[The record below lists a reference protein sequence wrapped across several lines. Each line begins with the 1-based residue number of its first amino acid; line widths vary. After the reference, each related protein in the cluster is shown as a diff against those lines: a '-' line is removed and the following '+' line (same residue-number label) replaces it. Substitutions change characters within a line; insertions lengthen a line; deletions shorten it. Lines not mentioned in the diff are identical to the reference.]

1 LKENKRFTMAKGY
14 RAGRLAE
21 EIRKIT
27 GNMLLFELKDPRLKD
42 KMVSVSDVEVSD
54 DGSYATIYLSVLG
67 KSISEDADESEKDD
81 ILKAMKSAS
90 GVIRRE
96 IGRNVKLRHVP
107 ELSFKIDNSIEYG
120 RHMSKIIDSL
130 EIDKYDKDEE
140 GEE

>member
-1 LKENKRFTMAKGY
+1 MAKGY
-14 RAGRLAE
+14 RAGRLGE

-27 GNMLLFELKDPRLKD
+27 GNMLLFELKDPRLQG

-67 KSISEDADESEKDD
+67 KSISEDAEEEEKND

-90 GVIRRE
+90 GTIRRE
-96 IGRNVKLRHVP
+96 IGRNIKVRHVP

-130 EIDKYDKDEE
+130 GIENYKATDGSEE
-140 GEE
+140 EVND

>member
-1 LKENKRFTMAKGY
+1 MAKGY

-27 GNMLLFELKDPRLKD
+27 GNMLLFELKDPRLKG
-42 KMVSVSDVEVSD
+42 KMVSVSGVDVSD
-54 DGSYATIYLSVLG
+54 DGSYATVYLSVLG
-67 KSISEDADESEKDD
+67 KSISDDADEKEKDD

-96 IGRNVKLRHVP
+96 IGKNVKLRHVP

-130 EIDKYDKDEE
+130 DIDKYDNNDDSEE
-140 GEE
+140 RSE

>member
-1 LKENKRFTMAKGY
+1 LKENKRFIMAKGY

-67 KSISEDADESEKDD
+67 KSISEDADESEKND

-140 GEE
+140 EK

>member
-1 LKENKRFTMAKGY
+1 MAKGY
-14 RAGRLAE
+14 RAGRLGE

-27 GNMLLFELKDPRLKD
+27 GNMLLFELKDPRLQG

-67 KSISEDADESEKDD
+67 KSSSEDAEEEEKND

-90 GVIRRE
+90 GTIRRE
-96 IGRNVKLRHVP
+96 IGRNIKVRHVP

-130 EIDKYDKDEE
+130 GIENYKATDGSEE
-140 GEE
+140 EVND